1 MVAVGFEEPLVQV
14 MTAVLP
20 AFGFSESTF
29 NSTLSGL
36 KRTWRVTLAS
46 RGAEVAGLLASHLH
60 TDQQSGLATFN
71 QVTKFC
77 LSAFSNQESVF
88 YGNYT
93 MPGKYMNLYQK
104 AKRKKYVSANA
115 RSGLILIYV
124 CNGILHSELPVFEA
138 VVSPVGY
145 YDEV

>member
-1 MVAVGFEEPLVQV
+1 MRRPLKGVHPRHITSLVVRALLSLRKISCQFTCPLRSAAPFLQMMVAVGFEEPLVQV

-60 TDQQSGLATFN
+60 THQQSELATFS

-77 LSAFSNQESVF
+77 LSAFSNQESVI
-88 YGNYT
+88 YGNYC
-93 MPGKYMNLYQK
+93 Q
-104 AKRKKYVSANA
+104 ANK
-115 RSGLILIYV
+115 
-124 CNGILHSELPVFEA
+124 
-138 VVSPVGY
+138 
-145 YDEV
+145 